1 LTPAPPL
8 IISPNSTPA
17 IFQVEDAGMPIAGE
31 WRTLSQFRFG
41 PPLTNL
47 QEIQMFYSEYSDG
60 QKQNMTV
67 RVSPAVER
75 LHLEDP
81 CLPAMHQ
88 INRLLCLLSH
98 ISVLGLFDT
107 RLIETLHQLKYD
119 LMQMTNV
126 NFAV

>member
-1 LTPAPPL
+1 
-8 IISPNSTPA
+8 
-17 IFQVEDAGMPIAGE
+17 MPIAGE

-47 QEIQMFYSEYSDG
+47 QEMQMIYSEYSNG
-60 QKQNMTV
+60 KEQNMAV

-81 CLPAMHQ
+81 CLGAMHQ
-88 INRLLCLLSH
+88 INRLLCLLNH

-107 RLIETLHQLKYD
+107 GLIETLHQLKYD
-119 LMQMTNV
+119 LMQMTD
-126 NFAV
+126 ALTG